1 MRESSSKV
9 NFSLAAFSRFISGS
23 LIAGAV
29 SLVISLGLMF
39 AGAMS
44 AKPNFGLVGLG
55 IFCMYLGVTLLGLS
69 LAGWFLRQTARTI
82 VEGLGGNL
90 DESATGSMLA
100 QNTLPQDAIISRL
113 RKNEIDAWIVAGSP
127 STASWVDPDETFLT
141 WLSRQ
146 K

>member
-1 MRESSSKV
+1 MRESSSRV

-23 LIAGAV
+23 LMAGV
-29 SLVISLGLMF
+29 GSIVLSLGLIF
-39 AGAMS
+39 SGSLS
-44 AKPNFGLVGLG
+44 AQPNIGLVGFG

-90 DESATGSMLA
+90 FESAPGA
-100 QNTLPQDAIISRL
+100 ARVQNATPQDAIVSKL
-113 RKNEIDAWIVAGSP
+113 RKNELEAWIAAGSP